1 MNRELHE
8 GAMYRHFKGG
18 MYQVLFVAL
27 HTETQEEL
35 VIYRSLENGQHFARP
50 KDMFLGEVDH
60 EKYPEIDQ
68 KYRMAFIEQGSD
80 DILS

>member
-8 GAMYRHFKGG
+8 GATYHHFKGG

-50 KDMFLGEVDH
+50 KAMFLSEVDYK
-60 EKYPEIDQ
+60 KYPEIDQ
-68 KYRMAFIEQGSD
+68 KYRMALIEQDSD
-80 DILS
+80 EIPS

>member
-8 GAMYRHFKGG
+8 GATYRHFKGG
-18 MYQVLFVAL
+18 MYQVLFVEL

-50 KDMFLGEVDH
+50 KAMFLSEVDH
-60 EKYPEIDQ
+60 KKYPEIDQ
-68 KYRMAFIEQGSD
+68 KYRMALIEQDSD
-80 DILS
+80 EIPS